1 MLPAPVPIALLGFTD
16 AARQALVAGL
26 QAGEPSRAVAYGQVL
41 SVDDAAFV
49 VADADQPGTLELLEA
64 LGRVADT
71 VFVGG
76 QPPGG
81 GGGWLARPFTPQE
94 VLRALDRL
102 HEDRQHPLP
111 PGEPDS
117 APDSAFAPLDALSP
131 PPAADLLPRR
141 SGLGAVVPSA
151 VPRVVRRPAAGRQP
165 RPLVP
170 ARALLVDDSAIAL
183 HFLKRLLRPYRLTID
198 LAIRATDALELLATE
213 VYGLVFL
220 DVDLGEGARH
230 EGLQLCHRVRHQ
242 FHHAGDQAPAVV
254 MVSAFHDPVD
264 QVRGTLAGAEAYLG
278 KPLDPA
284 ALDQVLRRLGF
295 SAGPAAE
302 SLPADAPP
310 PAPHRGW
317 R

>member
-1 MLPAPVPIALLGFTD
+1 MPPDPVPIALLGFTD
-16 AARQALVAGL
+16 AARQTLVAGL
-26 QAGEPSRAVAYGQVL
+26 QVAGPSRAVAYGQVL
-41 SVDDAAFV
+41 SVDDAAYV
-49 VADADQPGTLELLEA
+49 VADADQPGTLALLQA

-71 VFVGG
+71 VFVGT
-76 QPPGG
+76 QPPGV
-81 GGGWLARPFTPQE
+81 GGGWLARPFTPQA

-102 HEDRQHPLP
+102 YEVRQHPPHPGLP
-111 PGEPDS
+111 RE
-117 APDSAFAPLDALSP
+117 PDSAFAPLDALSP
-131 PPAADLLPRR
+131 PPAADLRPRR
-141 SGLGAVVPSA
+141 SGLGAVVPPA
-151 VPRVVRRPAAGRQP
+151 PPRVVRRSAADRQP

-170 ARALLVDDSAIAL
+170 GRALLVDDSAVAL
-183 HFLKRLLRPYRLTID
+183 HFLKRLLQPYRLTID
-198 LAIRATDALELLATE
+198 AASRATDALELLATE

-242 FHHAGDQAPAVV
+242 FHHAGDQPPAVV

-284 ALDQVLRRLGF
+284 ALDQVLGRLGWR
-295 SAGPAAE
+295 ADPAAE
-302 SLPADAPP
+302 PLPADEPLLS
-310 PAPHRGW
+310 PHRGW

>member
-1 MLPAPVPIALLGFTD
+1 MLTAPVPIALLGFTD

-131 PPAADLLPRR
+131 PPAAAADPRPAGWAR
-141 SGLGAVVPSA
+141 WC
-151 VPRVVRRPAAGRQP
+151 RRPCPAWCAD
-165 RPLVP
+165 RP
-170 ARALLVDDSAIAL
+170 
-183 HFLKRLLRPYRLTID
+183 
-198 LAIRATDALELLATE
+198 
-213 VYGLVFL
+213 
-220 DVDLGEGARH
+220 
-230 EGLQLCHRVRHQ
+230 
-242 FHHAGDQAPAVV
+242 
-254 MVSAFHDPVD
+254 
-264 QVRGTLAGAEAYLG
+264 
-278 KPLDPA
+278 PA
-284 ALDQVLRRLGF
+284 ASRARWCLRGRCW
-295 SAGPAAE
+295 STTAR
-302 SLPADAPP
+302 S
-310 PAPHRGW
+310 RCTS
-317 R
+317 